1 VIFINQIRM
10 KLGVMFGNPETTTGG
25 QALKFYSSVRMD
37 IRNIG
42 KIEDGVGDEKKITG
56 NRVRVKIVKNK
67 IAPPF
72 RTAEFDIL
80 YDRGI
85 SYTGDLLDLAS
96 RYEVAQ
102 KSGAFY
108 TYKDIKL
115 GQGRENAKSFL
126 ETNQKI
132 LKELEKEVREV
143 VEKLHKEEARGLNQ
157 PATAPVKVAAKTT
170 ARASASKE
178 V

>member
-1 VIFINQIRM
+1 M
-10 KLGVMFGNPETTTGG
+10 KIGVMFGNPETTTGG

-37 IRNIG
+37 IRSIG
-42 KIEDGVGDEKKITG
+42 KIEDGTGDDKKILG

-80 YDRGI
+80 YNRGI
-85 SYTGDLLDLAS
+85 SYTGDLIDLAS
-96 RYEVAQ
+96 KHDIAH

-115 GQGRENAKSFL
+115 GQGRENAKGFL
-126 ETNQKI
+126 ESNQKI
-132 LKELEKEVREV
+132 LKELERDVKEVV
-143 VEKLHKEEARGLNQ
+143 VKLHKEEARGLDQ
-157 PATAPVKVAAKTT
+157 SHAITPAPVKVAAKTAIRPAAT
-170 ARASASKE
+170 KE
-178 V
+178 A